1 HPASPCQ
8 SLLVEVAQVAAAV
21 GEDRVDA
28 AVVPPLGFGDEPTPL
43 ALSRAASRWQSSVR
57 SDSTGRLAAGLLE
70 PPRWRVGLMQRQLDP
85 VGSSGDTT
93 VSQRSSGW

>member
-1 HPASPCQ
+1 
-8 SLLVEVAQVAAAV
+8 
-21 GEDRVDA
+21 
-28 AVVPPLGFGDEPTPL
+28 L

-70 PPRWRVGLMQRQLDP
+70 RPRWRVGLMQRQLDP

-93 VSQRSSGW
+93 VSQRSSGR